1 MNPDH
6 LFAEVEALFHRAMDV
21 PEQERLLL
29 IDQCSEG
36 NPALR
41 KEVLSLVD
49 AVSAADR
56 LRTHPADEASRKNA
70 AAAETM
76 AGERLG
82 AFQLDRLL
90 GRGGL
95 GEVYAAHRAEGG
107 LEQAVAVK
115 IIGAR
120 LDSPVLR
127 GIFFHERDAL
137 ARLHHPHIARLL
149 DGGLAPNDAPYLVME
164 LVGDEASPA
173 ARLDEFVER
182 RGVSLRG
189 RVALLVDVCDAVA
202 YAHHKL
208 IVHGDLKPGNVL
220 VEANGTVKLLD
231 FGAARLLG
239 KDETGSNPPAFTPG
253 YASPE
258 QMQGKPIGVSSD
270 VYSMGKMLER
280 ALNGKQD
287 RELEG
292 VIAKATQADAA
303 DRYAT
308 VEQLAGEL
316 RAWLNLLPLS
326 VYSHDG
332 RYRARKWI
340 RRNRLAVAAAAI
352 VLLTLAACIFF
363 TQRSARKALAERDR
377 AVRSA
382 EAVEALAHRLLFDF
396 QEQLKDLGSSTDAQ
410 HQLATT
416 TLTYLNQLALD
427 PSLASDA
434 LRLDMANA
442 YTRMGNLL
450 GNPYD
455 ENLGKP
461 KEAIG
466 ALQRAVATASDLV
479 VKAPT
484 SKDARFT
491 LAMAQRSLAEVEF
504 GVGDA
509 QSSLHAMTESATN
522 FQLLAQARDA
532 TPGQLMEAA
541 STLGSLGDV
550 YGMPEAASLDDIHN
564 AIECYEQQIALSQRA
579 LQIDPA
585 NVRARRSV
593 AIGEYKNAT
602 LIVDHKPVEAI
613 EGYRQALGELNGL
626 PQQAL
631 SAAPTLRLLYL
642 IEAHLGRAY
651 ASQGKRAEA
660 VAATLHARDEAA
672 AIVARDP
679 LDDRARFDLA
689 TTDKTLGDHMVSAND
704 RKGAM
709 QAYRQ
714 ALDTFD
720 FILRRDPGKAVVQQH
735 RQEVEAILERG
746 AISSKAHSPVSR

>member
-1 MNPDH
+1 MKPDP
-6 LFAEVEALFHRAMDV
+6 LFAEVEALFYRAMDT
-21 PEQERLLL
+21 PEPERPSF
-29 IDQCSEG
+29 IEQCTDG

-41 KEVLSLVD
+41 EEILSLVA

-56 LRTHPADEASRKNA
+56 LRAYPTSESNAKNPAGPGTAVGR
-70 AAAETM
+70 
-76 AGERLG
+76 RLG

-95 GEVYAAHRAEGG
+95 GEVYAAHRTEGAV
-107 LEQAVAVK
+107 QQVVAVK

-127 GIFFHERDAL
+127 SIFFHERDAL
-137 ARLHHPHIARLL
+137 AKLHHPHIAGLL
-149 DGGLAPNDAPYLVME
+149 DGGVAPDNSPYLVME
-164 LVGDEASPA
+164 LVGDETSPA
-173 ARLDEFVER
+173 ERLDEFVER
-182 RGVSLRG
+182 RGVALRG
-189 RVALLVDVCDAVA
+189 RVALLIDVCDAVA

-231 FGAARLLG
+231 FGAARLLAT
-239 KDETGSNPPAFTPG
+239 DETGSNPPAFTPG

-258 QMQGKPIGVSSD
+258 QMHGKAIAASSD
-270 VYSMGKMLER
+270 VYSMGKTLQR
-280 ALNGKQD
+280 VLNG
-287 RELEG
+287 REDDELQV
-292 VIAKATQADAA
+292 VIAKATQTNPE

-308 VEQLAGEL
+308 MDQLASDL
-316 RAWLNLLPLS
+316 RAWLDLLPIAA
-326 VYSHDG
+326 YSEN
-332 RYRARKWI
+332 RSYRARKWM
-340 RRNRLAVAAAAI
+340 RRNGLAVAAFSL
-352 VLLTLAACIFF
+352 VLVTLAGCIFL
-363 TQRSARKALAERDR
+363 TQMAARKALVERDR

-382 EAVEALAHRLLFDF
+382 GAVEALAHRLLFDF

-416 TLTYLNQLALD
+416 TLAYLNQLALD

-434 LRLDMANA
+434 LHLDMANA

-455 ENLGKP
+455 ENLGQP
-461 KEAIG
+461 KEAVA

-479 VKAPT
+479 AKTPL
-484 SKDARFT
+484 SSEARFT

-509 QSSLHAMTESATN
+509 QSSLLSMNESATN
-522 FQLLAQARDA
+522 FQILVHTRDA

-550 YGMPEAASLDDIHN
+550 YGMPEAASLDDIHK
-564 AIECYEQQIALSQRA
+564 AIECYGQQIALSQRA
-579 LQIDPA
+579 LRIDPS

-602 LIVDHKPVEAI
+602 LIVDRHPVEAI
-613 EGYRQALGELNGL
+613 TGYRQALAELDLL
-626 PQQAL
+626 PQQAMA
-631 SAAPTLRLLYL
+631 AAPTLRLVYL
-642 IEAHLGRAY
+642 IDAHLGRAY

-660 VAATLHARDEAA
+660 VTATLHARDEAA
-672 AIVARDP
+672 LIVARDP

-689 TTDKTLGDHMVSAND
+689 TTDKTLGDHMDSAND
-704 RKGAM
+704 RKGALK
-709 QAYRQ
+709 AYGQ
-714 ALDTFD
+714 ALETFD
-720 FILRRDPGKAVVQQH
+720 FILRRDPDKRVVRQH
-735 RQEVEAILERG
+735 RNEVEEILQHRD
-746 AISSKAHSPVSR
+746 SLSKAHQPGVR